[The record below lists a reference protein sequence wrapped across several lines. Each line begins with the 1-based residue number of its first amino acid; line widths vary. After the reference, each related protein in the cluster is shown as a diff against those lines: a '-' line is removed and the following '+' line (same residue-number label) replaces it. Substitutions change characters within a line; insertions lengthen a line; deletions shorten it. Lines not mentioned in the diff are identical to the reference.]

1 MQSGWE
7 YVYSDTY
14 KTSFETA
21 TVNAN
26 LAVSQTDDQGVIK
39 GSFTTTESGSADAA
53 LEAMASSLQSG
64 AEAAAKAIV
73 GTGSGTNATADYANL
88 TASEW
93 EAAYE
98 QEYQQAFAAAYS
110 TASGAIE
117 RKSVSNVDVAGIG
130 VIADVNAAATS
141 KFTSTAQLI
150 EGATRDGNG
159 NGNAS
164 AGANLA
170 TSSYA
175 NQNNATTAN
184 AFMQAFSGGLPEA
197 KGVETIVNITDNS
210 NGTFDVVT
218 NKVTTAQITTG
229 YDVASD
235 GTATNANVKSTTYLD
250 WDSSHPAAWILR
262 PPHSGGLFFGCKH

>member
-1 MQSGWE
+1 MGSCLR
-7 YVYSDTY
+7 
-14 KTSFETA
+14 A
-21 TVNAN
+21 
-26 LAVSQTDDQGVIK
+26 GV
-39 GSFTTTESGSADAA
+39 
-53 LEAMASSLQSG
+53 
-64 AEAAAKAIV
+64 
-73 GTGSGTNATADYANL
+73 
-88 TASEW
+88 
-93 EAAYE
+93 
-98 QEYQQAFAAAYS
+98 QQAFAAAYS

-197 KGVETIVNITDNS
+197 KGVETIKSIT
-210 NGTFDVVT
+210 
-218 NKVTTAQITTG
+218 
-229 YDVASD
+229 
-235 GTATNANVKSTTYLD
+235 GTAANASRSLQIRSALQTVSTTPLTRG
-250 WDSSHPAAWILR
+250 AATFTGDD
-262 PPHSGGLFFGCKH
+262 GGTVVD

>member
-1 MQSGWE
+1 MS
-7 YVYSDTY
+7 
-14 KTSFETA
+14 
-21 TVNAN
+21 
-26 LAVSQTDDQGVIK
+26 
-39 GSFTTTESGSADAA
+39 
-53 LEAMASSLQSG
+53 EA
-64 AEAAAKAIV
+64 
-73 GTGSGTNATADYANL
+73 
-88 TASEW
+88 EW

-117 RKSVSNVDVAGIG
+117 RKSVSNVDVAGLG

-150 EGATRDGNG
+150 DGATRDGNG

-175 NQNNATTAN
+175 NQNNSTTAN

-197 KGVETIVNITDNS
+197 NGTQTVKSITRYNS
-210 NGTFDVVT
+210 NGFSIVT
-218 NKVTTAQITTG
+218 DRVSTVRNTTAYT
-229 YDVASD
+229 VD
-235 GTATNANVKSTTYLD
+235 GNDGNATNGAEQAT
-250 WDSSHPAAWILR
+250 DSSSTETHLSLATQILFSLPFTGGFFWLQTLNKSAITIKARPKKGSEEPKSACKPIAAQGDFKKQLSS
-262 PPHSGGLFFGCKH
+262 PH